1 MFNEIK
7 KLNTKIC
14 EKRRFNR
21 TVKFLKKTLPLKS
34 KILDLGIPNKLSK
47 RMIKEGFYVSNTGGE
62 DFDINPIIKNSKN
75 YDVVTAFEILEHLV
89 NPFELL
95 KNLKSKKLFATIP
108 LNLWFCS
115 AYRNMNDIRD
125 QHFHEFEDWQFD
137 WLLDKS
143 GWKIIRK
150 EKWKSPTIIP
160 GFRFFLRHLTYRY
173 YAIEAIR
180 K

>member
-1 MFNEIK
+1 MFEKIK
-7 KLNTKIC
+7 KLNNNIC
-14 EKRRFNR
+14 EKRRFNN
-21 TVKFLKKTLPLKS
+21 TIKFLKKTLPTDS
-34 KILDLGIPNKLSK
+34 KILDLGVPNDLSK
-47 RMIKEGFYVSNTGGE
+47 RMKIEGYHVSNTDGE
-62 DFDINPIIKNSKN
+62 DFDLNPISQNTKKF
-75 YDVVTAFEILEHLV
+75 DAVTAFEILEHLV
-89 NPFELL
+89 NPFNLL
-95 KNLKSKKLFATIP
+95 KNIESKRLFVTVPLK
-108 LNLWFCS
+108 LWFSS
-115 AYRNMNDIRD
+115 AYRNIRDERD